1 MSYNGSNNYM
11 YTLILL
17 RSLSKETMHTCYFLE
32 GAVTLSYACM
42 ISKSIEGLISTACIP
57 KRAPYFF
64 PALPGL
70 QPKFPPYA
78 WVTSQL
84 TKYACGVGVNLG
96 ELNIHS
102 QKSRRAFN
110 NVQAATNYKS

>member
-17 RSLSKETMHTCYFLE
+17 RSLSKETMHTRYFLE

-64 PALPGL
+64 PLSLACS
-70 QPKFPPYA
+70 QSFPPMHD
-78 WVTSQL
+78 
-84 TKYACGVGVNLG
+84 
-96 ELNIHS
+96 E
-102 QKSRRAFN
+102 
-110 NVQAATNYKS
+110 